1 MEKTAVMALLHPTE
15 GLSDDDR
22 ALCEQLWAKTTELL
36 KPKLGK
42 LYKRFEPA
50 SKAWGNA
57 INKPFGVVLGRSD
70 PQAFLLFYVNAKQA
84 QEKAVKYHMGGVLG
98 SLNFGE
104 EFTEGDLHGVA
115 ATPKE
120 GGEEDLSAHLFWHV
134 GMMSGELFPDAGIYY
149 VPARQAV
156 ISEALDR
163 QILSSI
169 GNYALSVVRLYAGD
183 DDA

>member
-15 GLSDDDR
+15 GLSEDDK

-50 SKAWGNA
+50 GKAWGNA

-84 QEKAVKYHMGGVLG
+84 QERAVKYHMGGVLG
-98 SLNFGE
+98 NLDLGE
-104 EFTEGDLHGVA
+104 EFADGNLRGFT

-120 GGEEDLSAHLFWHV
+120 GGEKDMSAHLFWHV
-134 GMMSGELFPDAGIYY
+134 GMMTGELFPDAGIYY

>member
-1 MEKTAVMALLHPTE
+1 
-15 GLSDDDR
+15 
-22 ALCEQLWAKTTELL
+22 
-36 KPKLGK
+36 
-42 LYKRFEPA
+42 
-50 SKAWGNA
+50 
-57 INKPFGVVLGRSD
+57 
-70 PQAFLLFYVNAKQA
+70 
-84 QEKAVKYHMGGVLG
+84 MGGI
-98 SLNFGE
+98 LNNLDVGGE
-104 EFTEGDLHGVA
+104 FSEGGIHGFTM
-115 ATPKE
+115 TPKE
-120 GGEEDLSAHLFWHV
+120 GGEEGMSAHLFWHV